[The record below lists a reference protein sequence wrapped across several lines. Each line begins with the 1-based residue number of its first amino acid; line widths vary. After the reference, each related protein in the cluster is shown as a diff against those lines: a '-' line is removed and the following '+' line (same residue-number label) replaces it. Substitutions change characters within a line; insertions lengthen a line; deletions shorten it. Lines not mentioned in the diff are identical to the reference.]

1 MGVAV
6 EESVQCCSFYSL
18 CNKSLELVKGTFKLQ
33 GVQMI
38 IGHANKNFD
47 LAFGG
52 GGWMIIIWVILSLC
66 IMLYSMLVFKL
77 T

>member
-18 CNKSLELVKGTFKLQ
+18 CNKTLELVKGTFKLQ

-52 GGWMIIIWVILSLC
+52 GGVDDYYLGNFVSVYNVIQ
-66 IMLYSMLVFKL
+66 YVGF
-77 T
+77 

>member
-52 GGWMIIIWVILSLC
+52 GGGG
-66 IMLYSMLVFKL
+66 
-77 T
+77 